1 MLANQARRFG
11 ETLVDRH
18 VLSRDALEHAI
29 GESEASGQ
37 PLPSVLLRLGLVG
50 SKDLT
55 AALAEQMGVR
65 FVDFLETPIHQ
76 DAPGMLTGELAHRY
90 TALPVDFEG
99 HKLVVAFAEPAD
111 DEAIA
116 AIGRTTSY
124 EIIPAVADRAELTRA
139 IEMVFGAD
147 AAGADAGSGTVVF
160 DEPGLDELHIND
172 LLDLVIQWGGS
183 DLHLAA
189 GSPPVI
195 RVHGDLRPVTEI
207 PILNGSQIR
216 QMVYS
221 IITQKQRERFE
232 DDLELDTSYA
242 LPGRGRFRVNI
253 FLQRDSVGCV
263 MRAIPYEIV
272 DFDRLGIPP
281 AVKPWAYL
289 PRGLVLVTGPT
300 GSGKSTTLA
309 SLIDIV
315 NRERSVHIMT
325 VEDPI
330 EFLHSHKRSLINQRE
345 VGEDTHSFASALKHV
360 LRQDPDVIL
369 VGEMRD
375 LETISTALTAA
386 ETGHLVFATLHTQDA
401 PQSIDRV
408 IDVFPAHQQQQ
419 VRVQLAAALQ
429 GICTQQLIPT
439 IDGQGR
445 AVACEVMV
453 ATPAIRN
460 LIREGKVHQ
469 IYSMLQAGGK
479 YGMVTMDMSLAQL
492 VRGHRISLDAALER
506 CANEDDL
513 RRLLNS

>member
-1 MLANQARRFG
+1 
-11 ETLVDRH
+11 
-18 VLSRDALEHAI
+18 
-29 GESEASGQ
+29 
-37 PLPSVLLRLGLVG
+37 
-50 SKDLT
+50 
-55 AALAEQMGVR
+55 VR
-65 FVDFLETPIHQ
+65 FIDFLETPIHQ
-76 DAPGMLTGELAHRY
+76 DAPETLSAELARQFV
-90 TALPVDFEG
+90 AVPVDFEG
-99 HKLVVAFAEPAD
+99 QKLVVAFAEPPSDTALT
-111 DEAIA
+111 AVGHA
-116 AIGRTTSY
+116 TSF
-124 EIIPAVADRAELTRA
+124 EVIPAVADRNELMRA
-139 IEMVFGAD
+139 IAMIYGAVDGDTPEFG
-147 AAGADAGSGTVVF
+147 SNVVVG
-160 DEPGLDELHIND
+160 EEQLDDDLHIND

-183 DLHLAA
+183 DLHLAS

-195 RVHGDLRPVTEI
+195 RVNGDLRPVTEL
-207 PILNGSQIR
+207 PIFNGSQIR
-216 QMVYS
+216 QMVFS
-221 IITQKQRERFE
+221 ILSQKQREKFE
-232 DDLELDTSYA
+232 NELELDTSYA
-242 LPGRGRFRVNI
+242 LPGRGRFRVNV
-253 FLQRDSVGCV
+253 FVQRDSVGCV

-272 DFDRLGIPP
+272 DFERLGIAP
-281 AVKPWAYL
+281 AVQGWAHL

-330 EFLHSHKRSLINQRE
+330 EFLHQHKRSLINQRE
-345 VGEDTHSFASALKHV
+345 VGEDTHSFANALKHV

-419 VRVQLAAALQ
+419 VRVQLASALQ
-429 GICTQQLIPT
+429 GICTQQLLPT
-439 IDGQGR
+439 VDGQGR

-460 LIREGKVHQ
+460 LIREGKTHQ
-469 IYSMLQAGGK
+469 IYSMLQAGGR

-492 VRGHRISLDAALER
+492 VRARSISVETALER
-506 CANEDDL
+506 CANEEDL
-513 RRLLNS
+513 RRLLNG